1 MATFRIEKNKN
12 YTTMSNYHF
21 LDKTLSWK
29 AKGILS
35 NMLSLSDNWDYSM
48 AGLAAL
54 ASDGTSATRSALKE
68 LEEHGYLIRRPV
80 RENGRIVDWE
90 YLIFENPEMSKQ
102 FRDNPQTEKPVVE
115 NQQVENKPQLNTK
128 ESNTKKSNTKEKK
141 ERKNDSF
148 DQIIKAYTSDEKT
161 IELLQE
167 WLKVRKAKRSAMTDR
182 AIQLNINKLDGLARQ
197 SNMNVQKY
205 LEEVICRGWAAFY
218 PINNYGKTDNKTYG
232 ANGIAIKQNTSD
244 DLDGIL

>member
-21 LDKTLSWK
+21 LDRTLSWK

-35 NMLSLSDNWDYSM
+35 NMLSLSENWDYSM

-80 RENGRIVDWE
+80 RESGRIVDWE

-115 NQQVENKPQLNTK
+115 NQHVGNDTQLNTK

-167 WLKVRKAKRSAMTDR
+167 WLKVRKAKRAAMTDR

-232 ANGIAIKQNTSD
+232 ANGIAITPNTSD